1 MQRLL
6 LLTTCL
12 IGSTNGIGLGMGHWG
27 QVHDGS
33 KPSIAN
39 CTWKYYEQVLDHFGD
54 GQGSYNERYCEYS
67 KFWEQGGRKGPIY
80 YYVGNE
86 SPVDEYVNN
95 TGLMW
100 ELGEKKGAL
109 LIFAEHRYEG
119 KSVPLMHGVKDCI
132 SYCTTSQ
139 ALADY
144 VTLIT
149 DIKKNYSI
157 DAPVVA
163 FGGSYGGMLA
173 GWIRI
178 KYPDVIAGAI
188 AASAPVRGFPSSLG
202 TKGLDSSSAAQS
214 RGLGPKGGSSGMCFD
229 NLRSSWPLIQEVGKS
244 PIGRELLSK
253 AAYRCKTDPAEDII
267 KWGQVPWFFMGEGD
281 YPFPSTYIT
290 YSVSAGY
297 FPLPA
302 WPMRVACS
310 KGLNKDW
317 GVAIT
322 GNVSDVK
329 YSLKMGAVEV
339 NVDWEQ
345 ESGNGASLTQEQIEQ
360 SGVLGLVRAM
370 ADAASV
376 WHNLTKD
383 KQCYGVKVDD
393 EVLAKPDS
401 EIWRTDG
408 VAPKSDPCSCP
419 KCEGCPSCPLC
430 DRGVP
435 LSCSY
440 VDKPTVS
447 NAFAWDPICCNEDLY
462 LACTYVQGAGRDI
475 YWPPNQPRGY
485 TMETVIGPRGGRT
498 MGCFPT
504 YDAQG
509 LFGTPKHKDAW
520 SKWITDYYHTGQE
533 ANFTNII
540 WSNGALDPWSGGGV
554 YPEGGSAMGPM
565 VQNLTADGSSVSLII
580 DLGAHHLDLFFPTPN
595 DPPSALS
602 VRIIEEKMIDQ
613 WVEKYWA
620 DRK

>member
-188 AASAPVRGFPSSLG
+188 AASAPVAGFPSVLG
-202 TKGLDSSSAAQS
+202 TKGLDSSSAALS
-214 RGLGPKGGSSGMCFD
+214 RGLGLKGGSTDLCYE
-229 NLRSSWPLIQEVGKS
+229 NLRSAWPLIKEVGKS
-244 PIGRELLSK
+244 QVGNKLLSK
-253 AAYRCKTDPAEDII
+253 AAYRCKTDTAENIMT
-267 KWGQVPWFFMGEGD
+267 WGQGPWFNMAEGD

-290 YSVSAGY
+290 YSVGPGLY
-297 FPLPA
+297 PLPA
-302 WPMRVACS
+302 WPMRVACG

-329 YSLKMGAVEV
+329 YSLKMGAIEV

-376 WHNLTKD
+376 WYNLTKD
-383 KQCYGVKVDD
+383 KQCYGDRDVQ
-393 EVLAKPDS
+393 EPDS
-401 EIWRTDG
+401 TPMIWDEEISL
-408 VAPKSDPCSCP
+408 KSLDDPCSCP
-419 KCEGCPSCPLC
+419 KCEGCPPCPLC
-430 DRGVP
+430 KREP
-435 LSCSY
+435 ARACTY

-447 NAFAWDPICCNEDLY
+447 KTFAWGPVCCNEDLY
-462 LACTYVQGAGRDI
+462 LANTYAQGSGRDI
-475 YWPPNQPRGY
+475 FWPPNQKKGY
-485 TMETVIGPRGGRT
+485 TIESVVGPRGAKT
-498 MGCFPT
+498 VGCFAG
-504 YDAQG
+504 YDASG
-509 LFGTPKHKDAW
+509 LFGAPLQRDAW
-520 SKWITDYYHTGQE
+520 GSWITDYYHSGNE
-533 ANFTNII
+533 SSFTNII
-540 WSNGALDPWSGGGV
+540 WSNGALDPWSGAGV
-554 YPEGGSAMGPM
+554 YPKGGSAMGPM
-565 VQNLTADGSSVSLII
+565 VQNLTADGSSVALII
-580 DLGAHHLDLFFPTPN
+580 DLGGHHLDLFFGTPN
-595 DPPSALS
+595 DPPSAVA
-602 VRIIEEKMIDQ
+602 VRAIEEKMIDQ

-620 DRK
+620 ERQ